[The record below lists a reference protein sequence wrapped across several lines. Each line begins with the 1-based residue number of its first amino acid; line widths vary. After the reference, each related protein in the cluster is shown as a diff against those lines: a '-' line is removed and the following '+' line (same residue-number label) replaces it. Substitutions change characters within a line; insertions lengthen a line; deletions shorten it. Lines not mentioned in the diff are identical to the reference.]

1 VTNEFQ
7 GVFLI
12 SCIAVLAPLL
22 NRLPYLALVPV
33 VAMELILGML
43 IGPSGLRLVANDAAI
58 EFIGKLGLVFLFFQ
72 AGFEFRLKDI
82 GREPLRLGFAA
93 WLGSLAAAVVLVGLL
108 YGAGFVRAPL
118 LVAIILATTAFGVV
132 LPILRDA
139 DELTTDFGRHVLGAA
154 AIGELGPLLLASI
167 ALAGERHHLHQT
179 ILSAVFMALVVLL
192 LAGLAAVRGDRL
204 SEKFSAWLGDSDIL
218 PVRVALVMLLG
229 FVSLAETFGM
239 ETVVGAYAAGMAIT
253 LLVDGKRRAHLEDR
267 LTAIGSGFF
276 VPVFFTASGI
286 ELDLSTLANP
296 SGLGRFLLFCAAFL
310 LVRIAPLHLYRR
322 ALPTRDLPA
331 LALLSSTTLPLV
343 VAIAYLGAKNGGM
356 APENASALVAA
367 AVTTV
372 TVFPTL
378 ALALRRASRE
388 GLPPGLLETLVD
400 DVTRWSEAQTDK
412 AVAAV
417 ARWRAKS

>member
-1 VTNEFQ
+1 VPNEFQ

-33 VAMELILGML
+33 VAMELMLGVL
-43 IGPSGLRLVANDAAI
+43 IGPSGLGLAANDAAI

-82 GREPLRLGFAA
+82 GRDPLRLGFAA
-93 WLGSLAAAVVLVGLL
+93 WLGSLAAAVIIVGLL
-108 YGAGFVRAPL
+108 YGVGIVRAPL

-139 DELTTDFGRHVLGAA
+139 NELTTDFGRYVLGAA
-154 AIGELGPLLLASI
+154 AIGELCPLLLASI
-167 ALAGERHHLHQT
+167 ALAGDKHHLHQT
-179 ILSAVFMALVVLL
+179 ILSAIFMAFIVLI
-192 LAGLAAVRGDRL
+192 LAALAAVRGDRL
-204 SEKFSAWLGDSDIL
+204 AEKFSFWLGDSDIL

-229 FVSLAETFGM
+229 FVSLAQTFGM

-276 VPVFFTASGI
+276 VPVFFAASGI
-286 ELDLSTLANP
+286 ELDLSSLANP
-296 SGLGRFLLFCAAFL
+296 TGIGRFLLFSVAFL
-310 LVRIAPLHLYRR
+310 IVRIAPLHLYRR
-322 ALPTRDLPA
+322 VLPTRDLPA

-343 VAIAYLGAKNGGM
+343 VAIAYLGARNGGM
-356 APENASALVAA
+356 ALENASALVAA
-367 AVTTV
+367 AVMTV
-372 TVFPTL
+372 TVFPTF
-378 ALALRRASRE
+378 ALVLRNASRE
-388 GLPPGLLETLVD
+388 GLPPGRLETLVD
-400 DVTRWSEAQTDK
+400 RFTLWSDGQADK
-412 AVAAV
+412 VAAV
-417 ARWRAKS
+417 ISRGRDRA